1 MLSLLEVKNLKT
13 YFYTYRGVVKAVD
26 DVSFE
31 LEKGEVLGLVGE
43 SGCGKS
49 TTAYSIIKLV
59 PPPGKIVD
67 GHILLSNGDGT
78 IDIVKLKDSEVRRKI
93 RWKRISMI
101 FQGAMNALN
110 PVYTVG
116 RQITEAIV
124 EHSDMSKEEALE
136 RAKELLEL
144 VGLEPDMVKRYPH
157 ELSGGQ
163 KQRVFIAMALALNP
177 DIVICDEPTTAL
189 DVVVQAQII
198 NLLKRLQH
206 ELKMSMIFITHDLS
220 VISAIADKVAVMY
233 AGKIVERGSL
243 KEVFSEPYHPY
254 TQGLLK
260 SVPKIKNPE
269 KIIWIPGLPPDLIN
283 PPKGCRFHPRCSRA
297 MDICREK
304 EPPTVSIGKNRY
316 VACWLYKEG

>member
-1 MLSLLEVKNLKT
+1 
-13 YFYTYRGVVKAVD
+13 
-26 DVSFE
+26 
-31 LEKGEVLGLVGE
+31 
-43 SGCGKS
+43 
-49 TTAYSIIKLV
+49 
-59 PPPGKIVD
+59 
-67 GHILLSNGDGT
+67 
-78 IDIVKLKDSEVRRKI
+78 
-93 RWKRISMI
+93 MI

>member
-1 MLSLLEVKNLKT
+1 LSLLEVKNLKT

>member
-1 MLSLLEVKNLKT
+1 MSLLEVKNLKT

>member
-1 MLSLLEVKNLKT
+1 MLSFLLEVKNLKT

-26 DVSFE
+26 NVSFE
-31 LEKGEVLGLVGE
+31 LRKGEVLGLVGE

-67 GHILLSNGDGT
+67 GHILLHGGEDGA
-78 IDIVKLKDSEVRRKI
+78 IDIVKLKEGEVRKKI

-116 RQITEAIV
+116 RQIVEAIT
-124 EHSDMSKEEALE
+124 EHSDMSREEALE

-189 DVVVQAQII
+189 D
-198 NLLKRLQH
+198 
-206 ELKMSMIFITHDLS
+206 
-220 VISAIADKVAVMY
+220 
-233 AGKIVERGSL
+233 
-243 KEVFSEPYHPY
+243 
-254 TQGLLK
+254 
-260 SVPKIKNPE
+260 
-269 KIIWIPGLPPDLIN
+269 
-283 PPKGCRFHPRCSRA
+283 
-297 MDICREK
+297 
-304 EPPTVSIGKNRY
+304 
-316 VACWLYKEG
+316 

>member
-1 MLSLLEVKNLKT
+1 LPLLEVKNLKT

-116 RQITEAIV
+116 RQIIEAIV

-304 EPPTVSIGKNRY
+304 EPPIVSIGKNRY

>member
-1 MLSLLEVKNLKT
+1 
-13 YFYTYRGVVKAVD
+13 
-26 DVSFE
+26 
-31 LEKGEVLGLVGE
+31 
-43 SGCGKS
+43 
-49 TTAYSIIKLV
+49 
-59 PPPGKIVD
+59 
-67 GHILLSNGDGT
+67 
-78 IDIVKLKDSEVRRKI
+78 
-93 RWKRISMI
+93 
-101 FQGAMNALN
+101 
-110 PVYTVG
+110 
-116 RQITEAIV
+116 
-124 EHSDMSKEEALE
+124 
-136 RAKELLEL
+136 
-144 VGLEPDMVKRYPH
+144 
-157 ELSGGQ
+157 
-163 KQRVFIAMALALNP
+163 
-177 DIVICDEPTTAL
+177 PTTAL

>member
-1 MLSLLEVKNLKT
+1 MLPLLEVKNLKT

-116 RQITEAIV
+116 RQIIEAIV

-304 EPPTVSIGKNRY
+304 EPPIVSIGKNRY

>member
-1 MLSLLEVKNLKT
+1 MVLLEVKNLKT
-13 YFYTYRGVVKAVD
+13 YFFTYRGVVKAVD
-26 DVSFE
+26 NVSFE
-31 LEKGEVLGLVGE
+31 LRKGEVLGLVGE

-67 GHILLSNGDGT
+67 GHILLHGGENGA
-78 IDIVKLKDSEVRRKI
+78 IDIVKLKEGEVRRKI

-116 RQITEAIV
+116 RQIVEAIT
-124 EHSDMSKEEALE
+124 EHSDMSREEALE

-189 DVVVQAQII
+189 DVVVQAQIL
-198 NLLKRLQH
+198 NLLKKLQK

-220 VISAIADKVAVMY
+220 VISAIADTVAVMY
-233 AGKIVERGSL
+233 AGKIVERGPL
-243 KEVFSEPYHPY
+243 KKVFSKPYHPY

-269 KIIWIPGLPPDLIN
+269 EIIWIPGLPPDLIN
-283 PPKGCRFHPRCSRA
+283 PPKGCRFHPRCQKA
-297 MDICREK
+297 MDICKEK
-304 EPPTVSIGKNRY
+304 EPEMIPIEKDRY
-316 VACWLYKEG
+316 VACWLYEKG

>member
-1 MLSLLEVKNLKT
+1 MSLLEVKNLKT

-304 EPPTVSIGKNRY
+304 EPPIVSIGKNRY

>member
-1 MLSLLEVKNLKT
+1 MPLLEVKNLKT

-26 DVSFE
+26 NVSFE

-78 IDIVKLKDSEVRRKI
+78 IDIVKLKDGEIRRKI

-116 RQITEAIV
+116 RQIIEAVV
-124 EHSDMSKEEALE
+124 EHSDISKEEALE
-136 RAKELLEL
+136 RAKKLLEL

-283 PPKGCRFHPRCSRA
+283 PPKGCRFHPRCSHV
-297 MDICREK
+297 MNICREK
-304 EPPTVSIGKNRY
+304 EPPMISIEKDRY
-316 VACWLYKEG
+316 IACWLHKEG